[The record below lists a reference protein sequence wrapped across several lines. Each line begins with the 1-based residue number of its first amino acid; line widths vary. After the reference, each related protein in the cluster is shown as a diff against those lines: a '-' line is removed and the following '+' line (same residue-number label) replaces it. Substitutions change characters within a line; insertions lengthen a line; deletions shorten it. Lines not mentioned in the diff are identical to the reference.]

1 MLDRLT
7 RFLEELDREAWI
19 RFFVALLGLIFS
31 FAFAILSSSFRD
43 EGNLFGT
50 AITASLALLTA
61 GVVGIATVPFLA
73 RRVAFE
79 RLRFNV
85 RYELTKEGIV
95 YILAVLVIG
104 VAALNTANN
113 LLFIVVSAMLAAVLV
128 SGVSSTIVLLGLNL
142 KISLPENVFAGKP
155 CIGTITVRNDGYLP
169 SFSVS
174 VVPEKPS
181 KRRKWKWQR
190 TELGI
195 PPFLPPARQWFR
207 LPDLQLRPVP
217 PSKPTDPIL
226 SSPVYFP
233 HLRSHR
239 SESVPVELKFPHRG
253 RYVQSGLG
261 LATRFP
267 FSFLTKTRIIPFVRE
282 LTVLP
287 AVEETEEFLT
297 ILPTLRGEFEM
308 FVAGRGYDLYRLRE
322 FAAGDAARHIDWKAT
337 ARTQRVM
344 VREFTREDERKLK
357 IVFDNPAPG
366 EVNSEDYESAISL
379 AASIAWHF
387 ADGTTDISFA
397 APGYLG
403 VGPEEALSFL
413 RYLALAQPAAQKLP
427 LETLTS
433 PEAYNLVITA
443 RQRGSIPTQ
452 LWTRAYFIFVANAN
466 TLQDTKQSG
475 GVATPAKKDES

>member
-1 MLDRLT
+1 MPNRVATL
-7 RFLEELDREAWI
+7 FENLDREAWA

-31 FAFAILSSSFRD
+31 FAFAILSTSFRD
-43 EGNLFGT
+43 EGNVLGT

-61 GVVGIATVPFLA
+61 GVVGIATIPFLA
-73 RRVAFE
+73 RRVALE

-85 RYELTKEGIV
+85 RYELTREGV
-95 YILAVLVIG
+95 AYILAVIVIG
-104 VAALNTANN
+104 IAALNTANN
-113 LLFIVVSAMLAAVLV
+113 LLFIVVAAMLAAVLV
-128 SGVSSTIVLLGLNL
+128 SGISSTIVLFGLNL
-142 KISLPENVFAGKP
+142 KVALPENVFAGKP
-155 CIGTITVRNDGYLP
+155 CIGSVTVRNDGRLP

-181 KRRKWKWQR
+181 QRRKWKWQR

-195 PPFLPPARQWFR
+195 PPFRPSARQWFR

-217 PSKPTDPIL
+217 PRAPAEPIL
-226 SSPVYFP
+226 NSPVYFP
-233 HLRSHR
+233 HVRSHH
-239 SESVPVELKFPHRG
+239 SESAPVELKFPRRG
-253 RYVQSGLG
+253 RYAQSGLG

-267 FSFLTKTRIIPFVRE
+267 FSFLTKTRIIAFERE
-282 LTVLP
+282 LIVLP
-287 AVEETEEFLT
+287 EVEGTEQFLT

-337 ARTQRVM
+337 ARAQTVM

-366 EVNSEDYESAISL
+366 EVKSEDYESAIKL
-379 AASIAWHF
+379 AASLAWHF

-403 VGPEEALSFL
+403 VGPQQALSFL
-413 RYLALAQPAAQKLP
+413 RHLAVAQPAAQKLP
-427 LETLTS
+427 LETLAS
-433 PEAYNLVITA
+433 RDAYNLVITA

-452 LWTRAYFIFVANAN
+452 LWTSSYFIFIGN
-466 TLQDTKQSG
+466 TSG
-475 GVATPAKKDES
+475 SITTSSENV